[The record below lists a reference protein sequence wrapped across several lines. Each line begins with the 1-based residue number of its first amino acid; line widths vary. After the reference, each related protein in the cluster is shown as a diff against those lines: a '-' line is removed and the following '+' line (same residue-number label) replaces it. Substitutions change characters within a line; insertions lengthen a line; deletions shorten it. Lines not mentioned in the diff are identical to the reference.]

1 MTNLEYLKTTTND
14 DDFASELYS
23 VIHKIDNNNVT
34 LAELSDILNKEHSN
48 VTKVLCYIITR
59 DVNKAEFDT
68 YNDVNIECHD
78 TIVKDGYLFIFGAD
92 EIYSL
97 NDFINKYKNKYDT
110 LILQYTQ
117 GGVRKSYVNGNHVDD
132 IVFAG

>member
-1 MTNLEYLKTTTND
+1 MTNLEYLKTKTN

-23 VIHKIDNNNVT
+23 VIHKIDNSNVT
-34 LAELSDILNKEHSN
+34 LAELSDILNKERNN
-48 VTKVLCYIITR
+48 VTKVLCYIITK

-97 NDFINKYKNKYDT
+97 LGAAETRDFSHERSRTFHLLLIKN
-110 LILQYTQ
+110 IEFQQ
-117 GGVRKSYVNGNHVDD
+117 KSYYNNFDEV
-132 IVFAG
+132 I

>member
-1 MTNLEYLKTTTND
+1 MTNFEYLKTKIND
-14 DDFASELYS
+14 DNFASELYS
-23 VIHKIDNNNVT
+23 LIHKIDNNNVT
-34 LAELSDILNKEHSN
+34 WAELSDILNKEHNN

-59 DVNKAEFDT
+59 DVDAAAFST
-68 YNDVNIECHD
+68 YNDVNIEGRD
-78 TIVKDGYLFIFGAD
+78 TIVKDGYLFVFGAD

-117 GGVRKSYVNGNHVDD
+117 DGVRKSYVNGNHVDD
-132 IVFAG
+132 IVFVG